1 MGFDETEETRYHAR
15 AMPKMFIDGQE
26 MEFRPGQT
34 VLSLAHENDVDV
46 PYFCYHPGLSI
57 AGNCRMCLV
66 QFENDKGEIQ
76 KKPDISCNMACKPGM
91 KVHTQTESVKKLQ
104 SSVMEFL
111 LLNHPLDCPVCDQA
125 GECWLQEYYM
135 DYARHPSA
143 MRDHKTEKPKAVP
156 LGPNVMLDAERCILC
171 TRCVRF
177 CDEVTKTSE
186 LTIVNRGG
194 HAEISTFPSQ
204 RLENLYSSNVVD
216 ICPVGALTHRDFR
229 FQQRVWFLKET
240 ESVCNLCSNG
250 CNTYVD
256 ANAVDRQ
263 AYRIRPRHNDAV
275 NAYWMC
281 DIGRGAYKPV
291 NAPTRSQHPVVA
303 GAKATWDAA
312 AGAVAAGL
320 VGLKADAIAAV
331 TSPYSTNENLW
342 AFRRFVWDALKSTQ
356 VAAEVSPQA
365 ESHAKGDDFLL
376 KADRT
381 PNRQGLD
388 AVFSAAD
395 SIHFDAVREGI
406 DAGRIKALFILEAD
420 IVRLA
425 KSPDDIRALLAK
437 VPLVVYFATHLDET
451 AAASKVVLPAA
462 TFVEMDGTFTNH
474 AGRVQRIKPAF
485 APLYESRPSW
495 AIAEYLA
502 TTLAPAAR
510 LTWKKAEDVFADL
523 ASRVPAFGGLT
534 YARVGDQGALLN
546 GAAATT
552 QPVART

>member
-1 MGFDETEETRYHAR
+1 
-15 AMPKMFIDGQE
+15 MPTMFIDGKE
-26 MEFRPGQT
+26 VEFRPGQT

-76 KKPDISCNMACKPGM
+76 KKPDISCNMTCKPGM
-91 KVHTQTESVKKLQ
+91 KVHTQTETVKKLQ
-104 SSVMEFL
+104 ASVMEFL

-177 CDEVTKTSE
+177 CDEITKTSE

-229 FQQRVWFLKET
+229 FQQRVWFLKT
-240 ESVCNLCSNG
+240 TDSVCNLCARG
-250 CNTYVD
+250 CNTYLD

-263 AYRIRPRHNDAV
+263 AYRVRPRRNDDV
-275 NAYWMC
+275 NQYWMC
-281 DIGRGAYKPV
+281 DIGRGAHKPT
-291 NAPTRSQHPVVA
+291 NAETRAKRPLA
-303 GAKATWDAA
+303 GGAETTWDAA
-312 AGAVAAGL
+312 ADLIAAGL
-320 VGLKADAIAAV
+320 LGLARENIAAV
-331 TSPYSTNENLW
+331 TSPFATNENLW
-342 AFRRFVWDALKSTQ
+342 AFRRLLWDALKSTQ
-356 VAAEVSPQA
+356 IAAEVSPQA
-365 ESHAKGDDFLL
+365 ETTAKGDDFLL

-381 PNRQGLD
+381 PNRRGLD
-388 AVFSAAD
+388 SILGAAD
-395 SIHFDAVREGI
+395 SIQFDAIR
-406 DAGRIKALFILEAD
+406 AGVESGTIKALFILEAD

-425 KSPDDIRALLAK
+425 QRPDDVRALLAK
-437 VPLVVYFATHLDET
+437 IPLVVHFATHLDET
-451 AAASKVVLPAA
+451 AAAAKVVLPAA
-462 TFVEMDGTFTNH
+462 TFVEMDGTFTNFQ
-474 AGRVQRIKPAF
+474 GRVQRITPAF
-485 APLYESRPSW
+485 APLFESRPSW
-495 AIAEYLA
+495 AIASFLA
-502 TTLAPAAR
+502 AKLAPAAR
-510 LTWKKAEDVFADL
+510 MSWTKAEDVFADL

-534 YARVGDQGALLN
+534 YSRVGDKGVLLN
-546 GAAATT
+546 GAGSPAVATAGT
-552 QPVART
+552 

>member
-1 MGFDETEETRYHAR
+1 
-15 AMPKMFIDGQE
+15 MPKMSIDGQE
-26 MEFRPGQT
+26 YEFRPGQT

-66 QFENDKGEIQ
+66 EIEGQ
-76 KKPDISCNMACKPGM
+76 KKPDISCNMTCKEGM
-91 KVHTQTESVKKLQ
+91 KVNTKTESVKKLQ

-143 MRDHKTEKPKAVP
+143 MRDHKVEKPKAVP

-194 HAEISTFPSQ
+194 QAEISSFPGQ

-229 FQQRVWFLKET
+229 FQQRVWFLKQT
-240 ESVCNLCSNG
+240 DSVCNLCANG
-250 CNTYVD
+250 CNVYVD
-256 ANAVDRQ
+256 ANAVDRK
-263 AYRIRPRHNDAV
+263 AYRVRPRRNDEV
-275 NAYWMC
+275 NSYWMC
-281 DIGRGAYKPV
+281 DIGRGAYKPT
-291 NAPTRSQHPVVA
+291 NAESRTQRPLVA
-303 GAKATWDAA
+303 GTPASWDAA
-312 AGAVAAGL
+312 AEEIAAGL
-320 VGLKADAIAAV
+320 RDLPPESIAAV
-331 TSPYSTNENLW
+331 ASPYSTNENLW

-356 VAAEVSPQA
+356 LAAEISPQA
-365 ESHAKGDDFLL
+365 ESVAKGDDFLL

-381 PNRQGLD
+381 PNRRGLE
-388 AVFSAAD
+388 AILSASDTIRFEAIRE
-395 SIHFDAVREGI
+395 SIE
-406 DAGRIKALFILEAD
+406 AGRIKALFVLEAD

-425 KSPDDIRALLAK
+425 KVPDDVRALLAK
-437 VPLVVYFATHLDET
+437 VPHVVYFGTHADET
-451 AAASKVVLPAA
+451 AAAARVVLPAA
-462 TFVEMDGTFTNH
+462 TFIEMDGTFTNH
-474 AGRVQRIKPAF
+474 QGRVQRIRPAF

-495 AIAEYLA
+495 AIAAFLA
-502 TTLAPAAR
+502 TRLAPAALLR
-510 LTWKKAEDVFADL
+510 WQAPEDVFADL
-523 ASRVPAFGGLT
+523 ASRVPAFGGLS

-546 GAAATT
+546 GTAPGAQGAAA
-552 QPVART
+552 R